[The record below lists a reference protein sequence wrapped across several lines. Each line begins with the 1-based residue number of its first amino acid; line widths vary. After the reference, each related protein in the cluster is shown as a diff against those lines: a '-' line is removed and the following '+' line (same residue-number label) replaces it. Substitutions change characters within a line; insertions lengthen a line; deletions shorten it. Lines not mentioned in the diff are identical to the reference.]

1 MRKTELQKIFSDM
14 PVLNTDRLV
23 LRRMS
28 KRDASDMYEYSCL
41 DTVTEYLLWHSHG
54 DIDHTKRYLSLLEK
68 DYRMGNF
75 YDWGVTLKD
84 TGKLIGTC
92 GFTSIDTQ
100 NLCGEVGY
108 VFNPSFWG
116 MGLATEAV
124 NCVMEYGFSKL
135 RLHRIEAKYIIG
147 NDRSRAVMERCG
159 MSFEGVRRSSM
170 LVKGRYR
177 DIGVCSI
184 LSSEFFGRRG
194 VNEDKSSHL

>member
-1 MRKTELQKIFSDM
+1 MRKTELQKIFSDI

-28 KRDASDMYEYSCL
+28 KRDASDMYEYSHL
-41 DTVTEYLLWHSHG
+41 DKVTEYLLWHSHG
-54 DIDHTKRYLSLLEK
+54 DLDHTKRYLSLLEK

-108 VFNPSFWG
+108 VFNPDFWG
-116 MGLATEAV
+116 MGLASEAV
-124 NCVMEYGFSKL
+124 SRVMEYGFAEL

-147 NDRSRAVMERCG
+147 NDKSRAVMERCG

-170 LVKGRYR
+170 LVKGSFR

-184 LSSEFFGRRG
+184 LSSEFYGRRR
-194 VNEDKSSHL
+194 NENKSSNL

>member
-1 MRKTELQKIFSDM
+1 M
-14 PVLNTDRLV
+14 LNTDRLV

-28 KRDASDMYEYSCL
+28 KRDASDMYEYSRL
-41 DTVTEYLLWHSHG
+41 DKVTEYLLWHSHG
-54 DIDHTKRYLSLLEK
+54 DLDHTKRYLSLLEK

-108 VFNPSFWG
+108 VFNPAFWG

-124 NCVMEYGFSKL
+124 SRVMEYGFSEL

-147 NDRSRAVMERCG
+147 NDKSRAVMERCG

-184 LSSEFFGRRG
+184 LSSEFYGRSR
-194 VNEDKSSHL
+194 NEDKSSHQ